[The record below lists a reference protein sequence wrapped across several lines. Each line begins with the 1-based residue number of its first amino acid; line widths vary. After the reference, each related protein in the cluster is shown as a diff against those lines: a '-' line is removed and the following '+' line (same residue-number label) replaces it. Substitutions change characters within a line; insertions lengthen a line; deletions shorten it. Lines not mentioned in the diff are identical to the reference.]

1 LVQFETVLVE
11 GTKGK
16 KAMAKFIFKKAIY
29 FVMTCGFLLMVY
41 TLLPN
46 PSPIAAQEE
55 VTVVAVEVPVR
66 VLQKGQ
72 FVKDLTKE
80 DFEIYENGVLQPI
93 TGFEV
98 RSRSIS
104 VPVDVSEEEMKIKP
118 EKRLLL
124 LIFNIFDYQDYVGEA
139 IDYFFA
145 NMFRK
150 GDRVIVLTEG
160 SLFPIETGKSV
171 AKVAHDV
178 KDSLKQFKVISS
190 MQILSAYQNLRSEA
204 DRLILALQG
213 PNPMPWDQ
221 AVMAFYRNY
230 ERIWLEYKRQFIT
243 PDLELYRNLIKKIK
257 AEEGE
262 KWALCFQ
269 QREMF
274 PELKNEGRLERLIR
288 ELVDTPSEDP
298 LKTTQQ
304 RNVRSMQM
312 QLQRLFDVSG
322 DVPTEAL
329 KNLFMEA
336 NITFHLLLLKSLR
349 PMVEQDFELREV
361 AKDYE
366 DCFRQISF
374 STGGH
379 TVFSNKVVAAMEEAS
394 QTEDY
399 YYLLVYSPKEDPAEK
414 PLAIDVKVKKKGLDV
429 IHLKQFLREK
439 ILPIAIVDFDS
450 GRKTIKFSL
459 INYQRVKTENQLSGM
474 AQVKITLFD
483 KDSKKVFEDAKILQ
497 LIKDETHIS
506 IPFNQL
512 KSGPYFIIIQVVDR
526 ITNKMDVFSSQ
537 IKL

>member
-1 LVQFETVLVE
+1 MIMCIWLLAFHVLIP
-11 GTKGK
+11 
-16 KAMAKFIFKKAIY
+16 F
-29 FVMTCGFLLMVY
+29 
-41 TLLPN
+41 
-46 PSPIAAQEE
+46 PSPAENIAQEE

-66 VLQKGQ
+66 VLQKGK
-72 FVKDLTKE
+72 FVKNLTKE

-93 TGFEV
+93 TGFDV
-98 RSRSIS
+98 RSRRIS
-104 VPVDVSEEEMKIKP
+104 VPVDISEEELKIQP
-118 EKRLLL
+118 EKRFFL
-124 LIFNIFDYQDYVGEA
+124 LIFNIFDYQAYVGEA

-145 NMFRK
+145 NTFRK
-150 GDRVIVLTEG
+150 GDRITIMTEG
-160 SLFPIETGKSV
+160 NLFPVDTGKGMDRV
-171 AKVAHDV
+171 AQDI
-178 KDSLKQFKVISS
+178 KDTLKKFKVIST
-190 MQILSAYQNLRSEA
+190 MQVLSAYQKLRSEA
-204 DRLILALQG
+204 DRLVLTLTEIG
-213 PNPMPWDQ
+213 RGTMPWDQ
-221 AVMAFYRNY
+221 AVMVFYRNY

-243 PDLELYRNLIKKIK
+243 PDLALYQSIIKRIK

-274 PELKNEGRLERLIR
+274 PELKNEGRLDRLIR

-312 QLQRLFDVSG
+312 RLQKLFDVSG
-322 DVPTEAL
+322 DMPTEAL

-349 PMVEQDFELREV
+349 PLVEQDFGLREV
-361 AKDYE
+361 GKDYE
-366 DCFRQISF
+366 DCFRQISL

-379 TVFSNKVVAAMEEAS
+379 TVFSNKVTDAMIAAS
-394 QTEDY
+394 QSEDH

-414 PLAIDVKVKKKGLDV
+414 PLEIDVKVKQKDLDV
-429 IHLKQFLREK
+429 IHLKEFLREK
-439 ILPIAIVDFDS
+439 TLPISITNFAS

-459 INYQRVKTENQLSGM
+459 VNYHRVKMEGKLSGL

-483 KDSKKVFEDAKILQ
+483 RNSNKVFEDTKVLQ

-512 KSGPYFIIIQVVDR
+512 KSGPHFIIIQVVDR
-526 ITNKMDVFSSQ
+526 ITNRIDVLSRQ
-537 IKL
+537 ISL

>member
-1 LVQFETVLVE
+1 
-11 GTKGK
+11 
-16 KAMAKFIFKKAIY
+16 
-29 FVMTCGFLLMVY
+29 
-41 TLLPN
+41 
-46 PSPIAAQEE
+46 
-55 VTVVAVEVPVR
+55 
-66 VLQKGQ
+66 
-72 FVKDLTKE
+72 
-80 DFEIYENGVLQPI
+80 
-93 TGFEV
+93 
-98 RSRSIS
+98 
-104 VPVDVSEEEMKIKP
+104 
-118 EKRLLL
+118 
-124 LIFNIFDYQDYVGEA
+124 
-139 IDYFFA
+139 
-145 NMFRK
+145 
-150 GDRVIVLTEG
+150 
-160 SLFPIETGKSV
+160 
-171 AKVAHDV
+171 
-178 KDSLKQFKVISS
+178 
-190 MQILSAYQNLRSEA
+190 
-204 DRLILALQG
+204 
-213 PNPMPWDQ
+213 
-221 AVMAFYRNY
+221 
-230 ERIWLEYKRQFIT
+230 
-243 PDLELYRNLIKKIK
+243 
-257 AEEGE
+257 
-262 KWALCFQ
+262 
-269 QREMF
+269 
-274 PELKNEGRLERLIR
+274 
-288 ELVDTPSEDP
+288 
-298 LKTTQQ
+298 
-304 RNVRSMQM
+304 
-312 QLQRLFDVSG
+312 
-322 DVPTEAL
+322 
-329 KNLFMEA
+329 
-336 NITFHLLLLKSLR
+336 
-349 PMVEQDFELREV
+349 VEQDFELREV

>member
-1 LVQFETVLVE
+1 MIYHESKGLNNGGKMTKFMSKSYRTSLVICFSLLAFYV
-11 GTKGK
+11 
-16 KAMAKFIFKKAIY
+16 F
-29 FVMTCGFLLMVY
+29 FLF
-41 TLLPN
+41 
-46 PSPIAAQEE
+46 PSPSENTAQEE

-72 FVKDLTKE
+72 FVRNLAKE

-98 RSRSIS
+98 RSRRIS
-104 VPVDVSEEEMKIKP
+104 VPTGVSPEEMKIRP
-118 EKRLLL
+118 EKRLFL
-124 LIFNIFDYQDYVGEA
+124 LIFNIFDYQDSVGEA

-145 NMFRK
+145 NTFRK
-150 GDRVIVLTEG
+150 GDRIIIVTEG
-160 SLFPIETGKSV
+160 NLFPIEAGRGSD
-171 AKVAHDV
+171 KVVQDV
-178 KDSLKQFKVISS
+178 KDTLKQFKVIST
-190 MQILSAYQNLRSEA
+190 MQTLSAYQDLRSEA
-204 DRLILALQG
+204 DRLILSLQG
-213 PNPMPWDQ
+213 RMGQAWDQ

-230 ERIWLEYKRQFIT
+230 ERIWLEYKRQYIT
-243 PDLELYRNLIKKIK
+243 PDLELYRSTIKRIK

-274 PELKNEGRLERLIR
+274 PELKNEGRLERIIR

-298 LKTTQQ
+298 LITTQQ

-322 DVPTEAL
+322 DMPTEAL
-329 KNLFMEA
+329 RNLFMEA
-336 NITFHLLLLKSLR
+336 NITFHLLLMKSLR
-349 PMVEQDFELREV
+349 PLVEQDFGLREV
-361 AKDYE
+361 GSDYE
-366 DCFRQISF
+366 DCFRQISS

-379 TVFSNKVVAAMEEAS
+379 TVFSNKVTEAMIEAS

-414 PLAIDVKVKKKGLDV
+414 PLAIDVKVKQKGLDV
-429 IHLKQFLREK
+429 IHLKKFLREK
-439 ILPIAIVDFDS
+439 TLPISITNFAS

-459 INYQRVKTENQLSGM
+459 VDYQRVKMEGKLSGI

-483 KDSKKVFEDAKILQ
+483 RNSNKVFEDTKVLQ
-497 LIKDETHIS
+497 LIKDQTHIS

-512 KSGPYFIIIQVVDR
+512 KTGPHFIIIQVVDR
-526 ITNKMDVFSSQ
+526 ITNRIDVLSKQ
-537 IKL
+537 IRL

>member
-1 LVQFETVLVE
+1 
-11 GTKGK
+11 
-16 KAMAKFIFKKAIY
+16 
-29 FVMTCGFLLMVY
+29 
-41 TLLPN
+41 
-46 PSPIAAQEE
+46 
-55 VTVVAVEVPVR
+55 VPVR

-72 FVKDLTKE
+72 LVRDLTKE
-80 DFEIYENGVLQPI
+80 DFEIYANGILQPI

-98 RSRSIS
+98 RSRRIS
-104 VPVDVSEEEMKIKP
+104 VPVDVSEEELKIQQK
-118 EKRLLL
+118 KRLFL

-139 IDYFFA
+139 IDHFFA
-145 NMFRK
+145 NTFRK
-150 GDRVIVLTEG
+150 GDRVIVMTEG
-160 SLFPIETGKSV
+160 NLFPIETAKGA
-171 AKVAHDV
+171 AKVAQDV
-178 KDSLKQFKVISS
+178 KDTLKQFKVIST
-190 MQILSAYQNLRSEA
+190 MQILSAYQSLRSEA

-230 ERIWLEYKRQFIT
+230 ERIWLEYKRQFVT
-243 PDLELYRNLIKKIK
+243 PDLELYRSIIKRIK

-288 ELVDTPSEDP
+288 ELVDRPSEDP
-298 LKTTQQ
+298 LITTQQ

-394 QTEDY
+394 QTEDTY
-399 YYLLVYSPKEDPAEK
+399 YMLVYSPKEDPTKK
-414 PLAIDVKVKKKGLDV
+414 PLSIDVKVKQKGLDV
-429 IHLKQFLREK
+429 IHLKQFLQEK
-439 ILPIAIVDFDS
+439 IPLIAIADFDS

-459 INYQRVKTENQLSGM
+459 INYQRVKMEGKLSGI
-474 AQVKITLFD
+474 AQVTITLFD
-483 KDSKKVFEDAKILQ
+483 ENSNKVFEDTKVLQ
-497 LIKDETHIS
+497 LIKDQTHIS

-512 KSGPYFIIIQVVDR
+512 KSGPFFIIIQVVDR
-526 ITNKMDVFSSQ
+526 LTNRMDVFSRQ
-537 IKL
+537 IKF